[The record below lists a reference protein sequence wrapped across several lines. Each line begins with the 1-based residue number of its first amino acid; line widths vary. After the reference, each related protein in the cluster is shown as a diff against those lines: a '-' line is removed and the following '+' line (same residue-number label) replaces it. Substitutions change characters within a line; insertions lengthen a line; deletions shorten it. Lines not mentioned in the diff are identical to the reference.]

1 MADKIM
7 QVFYGNDCLPYKDK
21 ERAVHFPIV
30 GSAFTGADN
39 YNKIRFFVKEI
50 GGIVGIT
57 WVANLKM
64 PNGNILY
71 QVLSTFGNEDNES
84 YVELDISRFYTQ
96 IKGNIFISLN
106 GCDGD
111 VEINEDDQGIQTIE
125 AVLNTQS
132 IVATGTIK
140 VSINYAVQR
149 PYGINFNIDDY
160 EKIIDAMAGKNNVF
174 NSIVVVS
181 DIDDIDADDY
191 SVDQLFYC
199 LTNEQYYKIELV
211 SSEKEK
217 VKTLLDSN
225 DYLVRYILTGNEQCS
240 SIATMVGNSRIVLF
254 NIGGYDY
261 LGRIIADYNEI
272 DLYDL
277 RKNYYQRIGDDSMNF
292 NINSVISLSYRY
304 KYLEEKAVQSQVYG
318 TNNGGTQATIPYG
331 SDVSSNKIVQRDS
344 SGQINVPFTPTQD
357 AHSASKKYVDDK
369 VAEYARNEIQV
380 VDITLYPT
388 LQDFLDDDLYG
399 EEGII
404 YLYPINTSES
414 PTFESGFYRYVW
426 ENNNWLSLGT
436 TDLDLSGYHRQ
447 FGIVVTNGNYSSLGI
462 TSIATIPANTNV
474 VFSSNIKN
482 AMVSGLPIYG
492 VSVSVLKFNT
502 TDDFWVMQAT
512 ANVNGVLNIWIRGSA
527 STSWN
532 QITPSLHAYNID
544 MVASSNYSS
553 LGIDDISDIPLN
565 TIIMF
570 ASNIN
575 SNMVSNLP
583 AYGNMLY
590 VMKILANGNNYFYL
604 AFQNGTNYMWV
615 RATAGVWTRVATLG
629 DLPTF
634 TLESL
639 FSKTSTNGIK
649 NQTLSY
655 QLENIL
661 TEVNGYEKVVSLS
674 DITYENNKFI
684 QVNGNVVSMTV
695 AYSYTSAFDVST
707 YQGKQIIARTPVQP
721 DTGVPTYAASIAFF
735 DASNNFISAET
746 TLKMSQVDYEIYKGA
761 YKKVVVPSNAKYG
774 RCNIRTEEI
783 SMFGIYLVPSAEKM
797 PYQSGVISFTVPV
810 NQNSYEPANGDNTI
824 QDSET
829 ISYVGCAL
837 KLPSSYS
844 KNGAK
849 TKLVMCPHGAGGYV
863 NGSTWNGADS
873 KQFLLDAGYAIFDV
887 NGSTAYA
894 DEQSPKGECYGS
906 PRTIQ
911 ALYKAY
917 KYIVDNYNV
926 EEKIFI
932 CTQSMGGLATLNFTN
947 AYPEI
952 VQAIALLFPCTDL
965 YNQAWLHP
973 WSGSDQKVKMA
984 KEYFF
989 DDQTGATWEG
999 NKVIGYNPIEN
1010 KSLVN
1015 GGTRTNNFQVPIKI
1029 WHGTSDAVVSY
1040 QGSVDFINALKQG
1053 GNIACL
1059 RPITNG
1065 THSFESCGTVF
1076 FAEALLWLKRWK

>member
-1 MADKIM
+1 M
-7 QVFYGNDCLPYKDK
+7 N
-21 ERAVHFPIV
+21 
-30 GSAFTGADN
+30 N
-39 YNKIRFFVKEI
+39 
-50 GGIVGIT
+50 
-57 WVANLKM
+57 
-64 PNGNILY
+64 
-71 QVLSTFGNEDNES
+71 
-84 YVELDISRFYTQ
+84 FYTQ
-96 IKGNIFISLN
+96 AKGDLFLSLQGYQGGVQVETDPDTGISQIIGTPTIQATGSIKLAIKYATQLIGSGETSNITLQKILAELGTKLGIREYTVRVDELPLVGETNVFYAIYDDPSNPNKLN
-106 GCDGD
+106 IYIWNATTQSYIWVGD
-111 VEINEDDQGIQTIE
+111 NTLDLGDYYTKEQGKSFEDD
-125 AVLNTQS
+125 V
-132 IVATGTIK
+132 
-140 VSINYAVQR
+140 
-149 PYGINFNIDDY
+149 
-160 EKIIDAMAGKNNVF
+160 
-174 NSIVVVS
+174 
-181 DIDDIDADDY
+181 
-191 SVDQLFYC
+191 
-199 LTNEQYYKIELV
+199 NEE
-211 SSEKEK
+211 
-217 VKTLLDSN
+217 
-225 DYLVRYILTGNEQCS
+225 
-240 SIATMVGNSRIVLF
+240 
-254 NIGGYDY
+254 
-261 LGRIIADYNEI
+261 
-272 DLYDL
+272 
-277 RKNYYQRIGDDSMNF
+277 IGDFKED
-292 NINSVISLSYRY
+292 INQKVQALQNSHFQSVNTS
-304 KYLEEKAVQSQVYG
+304 
-318 TNNGGTQATIPYG
+318 T
-331 SDVSSNKIVQRDS
+331 
-344 SGQINVPFTPTQD
+344 
-357 AHSASKKYVDDK
+357 
-369 VAEYARNEIQV
+369 
-380 VDITLYPT
+380 YPT
-388 LQDFLDDDLYG
+388 LESFLATTG
-399 EEGII
+399 NAGII
-404 YLYPINTSES
+404 YLYPVNTSDLTEGYYQYIWS
-414 PTFESGFYRYVW
+414 
-426 ENNNWLSLGT
+426 NNQWFGLGT
-436 TDLDLSGYHRQ
+436 TDLDLSGYHHQ
-447 FGIVVTNGNYSSLGI
+447 FGIVVTNSNYSSLGI
-462 TSIATIPANTNV
+462 TSLATIPANTNV
-474 VFSSNIKN
+474 VFASNITN

-502 TDDFWVMQAT
+502 TDEFWVMQAT
-512 ANVNGVLNIWIRGSA
+512 ATVNGVLNIWIRGSA

-544 MVASSNYSS
+544 IVAQYNYSS
-553 LGIDDISDIPLN
+553 LGISDISDIPVN
-565 TIIMF
+565 TTILF
-570 ASNIN
+570 ASNIT

-583 AYGNMLY
+583 AYGSLLY

-615 RATAGVWTRVATLG
+615 RATAGVWTRVATASE
-629 DLPTF
+629 LPTF

-639 FSKTSTNGIK
+639 FSKASTNGLK

-695 AYSYTSAFDVST
+695 AYSYTSAFDVSA
-707 YQGKQIIARTPVQP
+707 YQGKQIIVRTPVQP
-721 DTGVPTYAASIAFF
+721 DTGVATYAASIAFF
-735 DASNNFISAET
+735 DASNNFISAES
-746 TLKMSQVDYEIYKGA
+746 TLKMSQADYEIYKGA

-810 NQNSYEPANGDNTI
+810 NQNSYETANGDNTI

-844 KNGAK
+844 QNGAK

-894 DEQSPKGECYGS
+894 DESSPKGECYGS

-989 DDQTGATWEG
+989 DDQTGATWEA

-1076 FAEALLWLKRWK
+1076 FAEALLWLKRWE